1 MGPIVY
7 WKGFGREALRIR
19 IGFWGILEPNLAPQN
34 RIKAGTHTP
43 QNKEGNLSYHSTEII
58 W

>member
-43 QNKEGNLSYHSTEII
+43 KTRKVI
-58 W
+58 